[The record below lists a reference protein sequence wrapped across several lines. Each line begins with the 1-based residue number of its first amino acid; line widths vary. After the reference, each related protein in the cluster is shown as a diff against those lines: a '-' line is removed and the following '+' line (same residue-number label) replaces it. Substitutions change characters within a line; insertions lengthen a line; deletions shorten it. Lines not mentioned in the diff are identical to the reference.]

1 MRYSFFALAAAGVLA
16 SAQSTIPLG
25 ENCTPGGTPCA
36 GGANCYAT
44 NSMLQP
50 RCGNFQSSCTSDAQ
64 CAFNTCNGGLCNGP
78 KPSSAPVPSS
88 TPPATTP
95 IPLGEQCTPGGTPC
109 ANGANCYATN
119 SMLQPRC
126 GNFQSSCT
134 SDAQCAYNTCNGGFC
149 SGPKASSSTPP
160 TVTSSAAPGWS
171 PAPSPTISA
180 PAGSL
185 ALGAE
190 CNPYVTPSQCMAGV
204 ECWASNAG
212 LIAKC
217 GNFNAACK
225 TDAQCAYNTCNNGI
239 CNGLRMSSSGLPV
252 ASSTPV
258 PGTLSVQPT
267 PSSGSSGNGTVHP
280 SHTPSTTSSG
290 TPEFT
295 GAASAE
301 KVAGGIFAI
310 VFGAIAM
317 GL

>member
-1 MRYSFFALAAAGVLA
+1 MRYSFFAIATAGVLA

-25 ENCTPGGTPCA
+25 E
-36 GGANCYAT
+36 
-44 NSMLQP
+44 
-50 RCGNFQSSCTSDAQ
+50 
-64 CAFNTCNGGLCNGP
+64 
-78 KPSSAPVPSS
+78 K
-88 TPPATTP
+88 
-95 IPLGEQCTPGGTPC
+95 CTPGGTPC

-119 SMLQPRC
+119 SMLIPQC

-134 SDAQCAYNTCNGGFC
+134 SDDQCAFNTCNGGFC
-149 SGPKASSSTPP
+149 NGPKASSSSAPTTSSTPP
-160 TVTSSAAPGWS
+160 TVTSSSTAPGWS
-171 PAPSPTISA
+171 PAPSPTIVA

-185 ALGAE
+185 PLGAE
-190 CNPYVTPSQCMAGV
+190 CNPYVTPSQCIEGV

-212 LIAKC
+212 LIARC

-239 CNGLRMSSSGLPV
+239 CNGLRVSSSGLPM
-252 ASSTPV
+252 ASSSPV

-267 PSSGSSGNGTVHP
+267 HSSGSGGNGTVNP
-280 SHTPSTTSSG
+280 SHTPSPISSG

-310 VFGAIAM
+310 VFGAIAF

>member
-1 MRYSFFALAAAGVLA
+1 MRYSFFAIATAGVLA

-25 ENCTPGGTPCA
+25 E
-36 GGANCYAT
+36 
-44 NSMLQP
+44 
-50 RCGNFQSSCTSDAQ
+50 
-64 CAFNTCNGGLCNGP
+64 
-78 KPSSAPVPSS
+78 K
-88 TPPATTP
+88 
-95 IPLGEQCTPGGTPC
+95 CTPGGTPC

-119 SMLQPRC
+119 SMLIPH
-126 GNFQSSCT
+126 
-134 SDAQCAYNTCNGGFC
+134 
-149 SGPKASSSTPP
+149 ST
-160 TVTSSAAPGWS
+160 APGWS
-171 PAPSPTISA
+171 PAPSPTIVA

-185 ALGAE
+185 PLGAE
-190 CNPYVTPSQCMAGV
+190 CNPYVTPSQCIEGV

-212 LIAKC
+212 LIARC

-239 CNGLRMSSSGLPV
+239 CNGLRVSSSGLPM
-252 ASSTPV
+252 ASSSPV

-267 PSSGSSGNGTVHP
+267 HSSGSGGNGTVNP
-280 SHTPSTTSSG
+280 SHTPSPISSG

-310 VFGAIAM
+310 VFGAIAL